1 MFMQDFFI
9 KFFIF
14 NDKFKVLF
22 NSLFEF
28 CISLGLK
35 KIENFRIKNNLQYLE
50 KTNKSSLSF
59 LSVILLLLFSSNN
72 LNVF

>member
-1 MFMQDFFI
+1 MQDFFI